1 MDLLFFQK
9 LNGLVFTSKVLDYIG
24 IFLASYLPWILGAI
38 LVALF
43 IWKKNRIMVLSAAI
57 SVFLSRIVITEILK
71 IIIHRPRP
79 YVVLDLVKKIIPE
92 NSDLKSMPSGH
103 AAIFFAIAM
112 AVYLYNKK
120 LGIFFFIGAILMGI
134 ARVFCGVHWPSDILV
149 GAIIGILSAIIV
161 DKIFKLHKN

>member
-1 MDLLFFQK
+1 MDLLIFQK
-9 LNGLVFTSKVLDYIG
+9 LNGLVFTSKALDYIG
-24 IFLASYLPWILGAI
+24 IFLASYLPYVLGAI

-57 SVFLSRIVITEILK
+57 SAFVSRIVITEALK
-71 IIIHRPRP
+71 IVIHRPRP
-79 YVVLDLVKKIIPE
+79 YVVLDLVRKIIPE

-103 AAIFFAIAM
+103 AALFFAIAM

-134 ARVFCGVHWPSDILV
+134 ARVYCGVHWPSDILV

-161 DKIFKLHKN
+161 DKALKLHKN